1 MRERER
7 TCYSHLRT
15 KKCLVIFSYTI
26 IKTLWN
32 RHLETTFV
40 KMHQVLTW
48 AHRITKTFL
57 HSFILFLS
65 VCLLYFGQRCSHKS
79 LPLTFPREAPRISG
93 IAERGKRGRCLLPT
107 SVENYI
113 QYGGSKTLEKWI
125 TMEVAGLSPQVM
137 TDIGTSADHF
147 AKTGLR
153 HRIMRITPWPGMLR
167 HSYFKPLVWHSSPI
181 SA

>member
-57 HSFILFLS
+57 HSFILSLS
-65 VCLLYFGQRCSHKS
+65 VCLFYFGQRCSHKS
-79 LPLTFPREAPRISG
+79 LPLTFPREAPWISG
-93 IAERGKRGRCLLPT
+93 IAERGKTDT
-107 SVENYI
+107 SHLSWELYPIWWKQNLGEVDHD
-113 QYGGSKTLEKWI
+113 GGSRLVTSTDDRYRDFCRPLCRNRTETQNNEDDTL
-125 TMEVAGLSPQVM
+125 TG
-137 TDIGTSADHF
+137 SASSFILQAPCLTQFSHF
-147 AKTGLR
+147 SLK
-153 HRIMRITPWPGMLR
+153 
-167 HSYFKPLVWHSSPI
+167 S
-181 SA
+181 